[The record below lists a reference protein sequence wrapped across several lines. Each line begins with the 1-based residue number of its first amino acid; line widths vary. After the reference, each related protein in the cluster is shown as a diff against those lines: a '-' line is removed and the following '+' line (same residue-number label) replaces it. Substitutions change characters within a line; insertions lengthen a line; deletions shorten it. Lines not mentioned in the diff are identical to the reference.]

1 MTSRESEAARSR
13 KSRRQDVKELP
24 FDQSVGYQVRMVQ
37 KAFVAELQARV
48 EPFGVSAGMWFFLR
62 ILWHED
68 GLTQRELSNRIGLTE
83 PTAVTTVAN
92 MESAGLITRIR
103 NETDR
108 RRINVF
114 LTKRGRALREKMLP
128 IAYEVNAK
136 ALDGLSAS
144 EIQLLLNM
152 LKRMREQLARPS

>member
-1 MTSRESEAARSR
+1 
-13 KSRRQDVKELP
+13 
-24 FDQSVGYQVRMVQ
+24 
-37 KAFVAELQARV
+37 
-48 EPFGVSAGMWFFLR
+48 MWFFLR

-83 PTAVTTVAN
+83 PTALTTVAN